1 MALAQY
7 RLRFYED
14 DSYEVEDDR
23 VYLIALDL
31 DSARGLAIAE
41 SELNRARLSF
51 ARRRGLDERATERV
65 RVSVYTHPEGAY
77 VMDAHA

>member
-14 DSYEVEDDR
+14 DNYEIESDR
-23 VYLIALDL
+23 VHLLALDL
-31 DSARGLAIAE
+31 DTGMGLAYARTD
-41 SELNRARLSF
+41 LTAVRASV
-51 ARRRGLDERATERV
+51 ARRRELDESAAERV

-77 VMDAHA
+77 VMDALA

>member
-14 DSYEVEDDR
+14 DNYEVHDDR
-23 VYLIALDL
+23 AYLLSLDL

-41 SELNRARLSF
+41 SELQRARLTF
-51 ARRRGLDERATERV
+51 ARRRELDARATERV
-65 RVSVYTHPEGAY
+65 RVSVHTHPEGAY
-77 VMDAHA
+77 VMDALA

>member
-14 DSYEVEDDR
+14 DNYEVEDDR
-23 VYLIALDL
+23 VHLIALDL
-31 DSARGLAIAE
+31 GTPIGLAYARTD
-41 SELNRARLSF
+41 LTAVRASV

-77 VMDAHA
+77 VMDALA

>member
-14 DSYEVEDDR
+14 DNYEVHDKR

-41 SELNRARLSF
+41 SELNRARLSI
-51 ARRRGLDERATERV
+51 ARGRGLDARAAERS
-65 RVSVYTHPEGAY
+65 RVSVHTHPEGAY
-77 VMDAHA
+77 VMDALA

>member
-14 DSYEVEDDR
+14 DNYEVEDAR

-41 SELNRARLSF
+41 SELSRARLTF
-51 ARRRGLDERATERV
+51 ALRRGLDARAAERA

-77 VMDAHA
+77 VMDSLA